1 MPVSSGE
8 MKTKGG
14 AGLMPVSSGEMKT
27 KGGVGIGNSHA
38 SFIR

>member
-8 MKTKGG
+8 RKTKGG
-14 AGLMPVSSGEMKT
+14 AGLMPVSSGGMKT
-27 KGGVGIGNSHA
+27 KGGVGNSHA

>member
-27 KGGVGIGNSHA
+27 KGGAGNSHA

>member
-8 MKTKGG
+8 RKTKGG

-27 KGGVGIGNSHA
+27 KGGVGNSHA